1 MRTDV
6 LTLNGIPYLLKRKV
20 WLGKFIDNLKGGQM
34 RMDLIELWREYTE
47 SDYVHQ
53 ENETLFFLEE
63 IKEPE
68 WEEIND

>member
-6 LTLNGIPYLLKRKV
+6 LTLNGIPYLLKSKV

-34 RMDLIELWREYTE
+34 RMDLIELWKEYTE

-53 ENETLFFLEE
+53 ENETLFFLQE

-68 WEEIND
+68 WEEIL

>member
-6 LTLNGIPYLLKRKV
+6 LTINGIPYVMKRKV
-20 WLGKFIDNLKGGQM
+20 WLGKFIDNLKGSQM

-53 ENETLFFLEE
+53 ENETLFFLQE

-68 WEEIND
+68 WEEIL

>member
-53 ENETLFFLEE
+53 ENETLFFLQE

-68 WEEIND
+68 WEEIL

>member
-1 MRTDV
+1 MRIDV
-6 LTLNGIPYLLKRKV
+6 LTLNVIPDLLKRKV
-20 WLGKFIDNLKGGQM
+20 WLGKFIDNLKGGEM

-53 ENETLFFLEE
+53 ENETLFFLQE

-68 WEEIND
+68 WEEIL

>member
-6 LTLNGIPYLLKRKV
+6 LTINGIPYVMKRKV

-53 ENETLFFLEE
+53 ENETLFFLQE

-68 WEEIND
+68 WEEIL